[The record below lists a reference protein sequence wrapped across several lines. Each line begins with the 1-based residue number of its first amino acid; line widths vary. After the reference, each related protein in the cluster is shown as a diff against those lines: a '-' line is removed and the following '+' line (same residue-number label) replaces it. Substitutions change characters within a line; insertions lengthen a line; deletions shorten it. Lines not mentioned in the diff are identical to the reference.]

1 MMARHKNMVWCLP
14 DGTPN
19 ADGWRTHPWESI
31 TAALLMDVRD
41 ELQAMRAR
49 LDCVET
55 LGMPR
60 SLQRIAKAVEVLATA
75 NRAQA
80 ARRRKRTAKPVR
92 LRVVRR
98 KAG

>member
-1 MMARHKNMVWCLP
+1 MARHKNEKWRLP
-14 DGTPN
+14 DG
-19 ADGWRTHPWESI
+19 ALQLDGGRTHSWESI
-31 TAALLMDVRD
+31 TAALLMDLRD
-41 ELQAMRAR
+41 ELQAMRVR

-60 SLQRIAKAVEVLATA
+60 ALRRIAAATEVLAA
-75 NRAQA
+75 AERARA